1 MKGTDVTPEQLA
13 HAESFLRETAA
24 PVPVIGAKT
33 ILDVEHLI
41 RLLAWYGAI
50 RAKNGNVN
58 PGRLVTRAAEE
69 AQADATRLRKERDS
83 ALSFLRVIGRLAT
96 DERIVSL
103 CKAAVG
109 GEPGPDTARL
119 DAVESQC
126 ADIEL
131 TCGGVWRV
139 SGLDR
144 DYEADSLRDA
154 IDQMVATCRLRR
166 WTR

>member
-1 MKGTDVTPEQLA
+1 MPISERKYQ
-13 HAESFLRETAA
+13 
-24 PVPVIGAKT
+24 
-33 ILDVEHLI
+33 HLF
-41 RLLAWYGAI
+41 
-50 RAKNGNVN
+50 
-58 PGRLVTRAAEE
+58 EE

-144 DYEADSLRDA
+144 DYEAHSLRDA
-154 IDQMVATCRLRR
+154 IDQMVAALKVVHV
-166 WTR
+166 